1 MVVALSAELLYAERM
16 SMPLAP
22 GSDRIELV
30 ETFVRIVEAGSLS
43 SAANRLG
50 TSQPTVSRRLQIL
63 EKWLGIKLLQ
73 RSTHAMS
80 LTKDGE
86 RFFARAQEL
95 LENWTAMEE
104 DVRGAT
110 TDPFG
115 LLRVVVPHAFGQKQ
129 MMGPLLEY
137 LKRYPGVSI
146 EWLLHQHHPDFI
158 ADGVDCEIR
167 LGVAEDPSLVALH
180 LAEVPRIVVAA
191 PSLCGKDSSK
201 LTLDKLRVMPWVAL
215 GIFYKDEVVLT
226 RDRDA
231 ETHRFP
237 IKPRLCTDSVYA
249 TRQAALEGFGVTLI
263 STWIVADD
271 IEQGRLIHLVPE
283 WRGISLPVYMVYPY
297 ARFYPAKLRR
307 FIELMRKTMP
317 NLVGVQ
323 LPSNRTRYGGKT
335 TME

>member
-1 MVVALSAELLYAERM
+1 MVVASPAKLLYAERM
-16 SMPLAP
+16 SMSLAP

-30 ETFVRIVEAGSLS
+30 ETFVRIVETGSLS
-43 SAANRLG
+43 AAANRLG

-63 EKWLGIKLLQ
+63 EKWLGLKLLQ

-104 DVRGAT
+104 DLRGAT

-129 MMGPLLEY
+129 MIGPLLEF
-137 LKRYPGVSI
+137 LKRYPKVSI

-158 ADGVDCEIR
+158 ANGVDCEIR
-167 LGVAEDPSLVALH
+167 LGIVEDPGLVALH

-191 PSLCGKDSSK
+191 PSLCGKDPSK
-201 LTLDKLRVMPWVAL
+201 ISLDRLQSMPWIAIS
-215 GIFYKDEVVLT
+215 IFYKDEVVLT
-226 RDRDA
+226 RDGEADA
-231 ETHRFP
+231 HRFP

-249 TRQAALEGFGVTLI
+249 TRQAALAGFGATLI
-263 STWIVADD
+263 SAWIVADD
-271 IEQGRLIHLVPE
+271 IEKGRLIQLVPQ
-283 WRGISLPVYMVYPY
+283 WQGISLPVYLVYPY

-307 FIELMRKTMP
+307 FIELMRKAMP
-317 NLVGVQ
+317 TLVGVRP
-323 LPSNRTRYGGKT
+323 LSKRTTEATIADG
-335 TME
+335 